1 MMKHQSRRLWIVV
14 LIVLT
19 FSLGLAGGV
28 GLEHQVLAASSPTD
42 AIPSDAAQLMEE
54 TWNTIQGAYVDREA
68 VQTTHLA
75 YGAISGM
82 VDALGDTGHSR
93 FLTPEMAQA
102 QREFTRGQFE
112 GIGAEVQMKDGHVV
126 IVAPMDNSPAQ
137 QAGLHPGD
145 IILKADGEDVAG
157 LPLDQVVEHIL
168 GPAGTSV
175 SLTVMNPATGRTR
188 DVTLVRAR
196 ITLHN
201 VTWGGL
207 PGTNV
212 AHVRIAA
219 FSQGVSQDLKQ
230 ALTDIQGRGMTGI
243 ILDLR
248 NNPGGLL
255 GEAVGVASQFLK
267 DGNVLLEKDAQGQV
281 TPVAV
286 QPGGVVTELP
296 MVVLINSGTASAAEI
311 VAGALQDAGRA
322 PLVGETTFGTGT
334 VLNEFRLSDGSA
346 LLLATEEWL
355 TPSGRLIWHQGISPD
370 LTASLPPDIALLSPR
385 AEGEMTAGQL
395 QANGDRQLLQA
406 LDLLSGRLHRL
417 DEVLYQGR
425 KFGLALKS
433 VR

>member
-1 MMKHQSRRLWIVV
+1 MKHQLRRLWIIV
-14 LIVLT
+14 LIALA
-19 FSLGLAGGV
+19 FGLGLAGGV
-28 GLEHQVLAASSPTD
+28 GLERQVLAASSPTD
-42 AIPSDAAQLMEE
+42 TIPPDAVQLMEE
-54 TWNTIQGAYVDREA
+54 TWNTIQQAYVDREA

-93 FLTPEMAQA
+93 FLTPEMIQE
-102 QREFTRGQFE
+102 QRDFTQGQFE
-112 GIGAEVQMKDGHVV
+112 GIGAEVQVKDGHVV
-126 IVAPMDNSPAQ
+126 IVAPIDDSPAQ

-145 IILKADGEDVAG
+145 VILKVNEEDVAG

-175 SLTVMNPATGRTR
+175 SLTVINPTTGRTR

-196 ITLHN
+196 IILHN
-201 VTWGGL
+201 VTWGRL
-207 PGTNV
+207 PGTTL

-230 ALTDIQGRGMTGI
+230 VLTDIQGQGMTGI

-255 GEAVGVASQFLK
+255 DEAVGVASQFLD
-267 DGNVLLEKDAQGQV
+267 DGNILLEKDAQGQV
-281 TPVAV
+281 NPVAV
-286 QPGGVVTELP
+286 QPGGLATDIP
-296 MVVLINSGTASAAEI
+296 IVVLTNRGTASAAEI

-322 PLVGETTFGTGT
+322 SLVGETTFGTGT

-355 TPSGRLIWHQGISPD
+355 TPNGRLIWHQGISPNV
-370 LTASLPPDIALLSPR
+370 TASLSPDIAPLSPR
-385 AEGEMTAGQL
+385 GEGDMTPGQL
-395 QANGDRQLLQA
+395 QDSGDQQLLRA
-406 LDLLSGRLHRL
+406 LDLLTRPGASA
-417 DEVLYQGR
+417 VGR
-425 KFGLALKS
+425 K
-433 VR
+433 